1 MPTWMMVMILA
12 TKLNAV
18 AGSMSASLNRVQC
31 DYEKPKVGEKSREAR
46 EAEGNSTEGGV
57 QGKPDHR

>member
-1 MPTWMMVMILA
+1 
-12 TKLNAV
+12 
-18 AGSMSASLNRVQC
+18 MSASLNRVQC
-31 DYEKPKVGEKSREAR
+31 DYEKSKVGEKSREAR